1 MDKHLFVA
9 GGVPGR
15 YLVTRFV
22 LWVPK
27 VMFNARGEQM
37 FLQNYLKPH
46 TWFYLKERVE
56 ISPTTQQRSGT
67 FKLTSSM
74 RKPRHVFIWALNAAK
89 LSQQTEN
96 MFRFNTFAISGSK
109 AQFTSV

>member
-1 MDKHLFVA
+1 MDKHLFIA

-27 VMFNARGEQM
+27 M

-56 ISPTTQQRSGT
+56 ISPTTEQRAGT

-74 RKPRHVFIWALNAAK
+74 RKP
-89 LSQQTEN
+89 
-96 MFRFNTFAISGSK
+96 
-109 AQFTSV
+109 